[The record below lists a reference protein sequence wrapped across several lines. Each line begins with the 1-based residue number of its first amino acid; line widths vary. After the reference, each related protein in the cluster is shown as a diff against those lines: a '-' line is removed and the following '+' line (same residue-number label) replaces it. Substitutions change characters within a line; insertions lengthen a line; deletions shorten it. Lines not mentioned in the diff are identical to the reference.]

1 MKYRKKIYNLM
12 FYVKYDI
19 IYIDNCTWN
28 SQKKEE
34 KMNFKRLYD
43 ITKYTSFG
51 TIDYYREVIRS
62 LISEVEKIPDKQI
75 TNVASKIVKEQY
87 KDFIEQA
94 TRYEESSCFDYNEYS
109 IEFQKLEGRRFEVF
123 MYAYEYEKHSIG
135 IVETT
140 FFVPLIEKLQIL
152 RYSEETIDALL
163 SIKYTGVIEDDEK
176 FDGFL
181 CESLGEVFSLLT
193 TYDDVEVF
201 DIQNLKI

>member
-1 MKYRKKIYNLM
+1 
-12 FYVKYDI
+12 
-19 IYIDNCTWN
+19 
-28 SQKKEE
+28 
-34 KMNFKRLYD
+34 MNFKRLYD

-94 TRYEESSCFDYNEYS
+94 TRYEESSCVDYNAYS
-109 IEFQKLEGRRFEVF
+109 IEFQKYEVISFKDF

-176 FDGFL
+176 FEDFL